1 MLKFFI
7 HRLLAMIPVIL
18 GVIFIVFTIM
28 SLTPGT
34 PGSTI
39 LGIMASQDEIDAL
52 NRQLGYDRPF
62 LERFVRYASGAVR
75 GDFGNSYLT
84 GEPVFN
90 RIFSRLPITA
100 LLATLV
106 VITAVMIGVP
116 LGILSAVRRY
126 SALDLISTVS
136 AMFLAAV
143 PEFWLGILLI
153 LLFALRLS
161 WLPTFGVDSLRSFIL
176 PTLAMSLPAAAA
188 ILRLTRAT
196 MLETIRQD
204 YIRTARAK
212 GAPERNVI
220 WKHALRNAL
229 IPVITMVGAFFGALF
244 GGTILTETVFT
255 MPGLGLLTLDAIRMN
270 DTPQVMASV
279 IFLSMIFCV
288 IMLIVDIALAF
299 IDPRAGIRQMGA
311 RE

>member
-1 MLKFFI
+1 MAKFLLKRI
-7 HRLLAMIPVIL
+7 LALIPVIL

-28 SLTPGT
+28 SLKPGT
-34 PGSTI
+34 PANMI
-39 LGIMASQDEIDAL
+39 LGPLASQEAIDQL
-52 NRQLGYDRPF
+52 NQELGYDGHF
-62 LERFVRYASGAVR
+62 LERFARYSFNVVVR

-84 GEPVFN
+84 GEPVFG
-90 RIFSRLPITA
+90 RIFARLPITM
-100 LLATLV
+100 LLAVLV
-106 VITAVMIGVP
+106 VITAVMVGVP
-116 LGILSAVRRY
+116 LGILSAVKRY
-126 SALDLISTVS
+126 STLDLMSTVT
-136 AMFLAAV
+136 AMLLAAI
-143 PEFWLGILLI
+143 PEFWLGIMLI

-212 GAPERNVI
+212 GAPERAAI
-220 WKHALRNAL
+220 WNHALRNAL
-229 IPVITMVGAFFGALF
+229 IPVVTMVGAFFGALF

-255 MPGLGLLTLDAIRMN
+255 MPGLGLLTLEAIRMN

-288 IMLIVDIALAF
+288 MMIIVDIVLAF
-299 IDPRAGIRQMGA
+299 IDPRAKARQIG
-311 RE
+311 

>member
-1 MLKFFI
+1 MLKFLI
-7 HRLLAMIPVIL
+7 RRILALIPVII
-18 GVIFIVFTIM
+18 GVIFIVYTIM
-28 SLTPGT
+28 SFTPGT
-34 PGSTI
+34 PGSMI
-39 LGIMASQDEIDAL
+39 LGPLAEQEAIDAL

-62 LERFVRYASGAVR
+62 PERFARYTLNVLR
-75 GDFGNSYLT
+75 GDFGNSFIT

-90 RIFSRLPITA
+90 RIFTRLPVTM
-100 LLATLV
+100 LLAFLV
-106 VITAVMIGVP
+106 VITGVMIGVP

-126 SALDLISTVS
+126 SHLDLISTVT

-153 LLFALRLS
+153 LMFALRLN

-220 WKHALRNAL
+220 WNHALRNAL
-229 IPVITMVGAFFGALF
+229 IPVVTMVGAFFGGLF

-279 IFLSMIFCV
+279 IFLSMIFC
-288 IMLIVDIALAF
+288 IMMIIVDIILAF
-299 IDPRAGIRQMGA
+299 IDPRAKARQLQ
-311 RE
+311 

>member
-1 MLKFFI
+1 MAKFLLK
-7 HRLLAMIPVIL
+7 RLLALIPVIL

-34 PGSTI
+34 PANMI
-39 LGIMASQDEIDAL
+39 LGPLATQEAIDQL
-52 NRQLGYDRPF
+52 NQELGYDSPF
-62 LERFVRYASGAVR
+62 LVRFVRYAFNVAQGN
-75 GDFGNSYLT
+75 FGNSYLT
-84 GEPVFN
+84 GEPVFE
-90 RIFSRLPITA
+90 RIFARLPVTM
-100 LLATLV
+100 LLAVLV

-116 LGILSAVRRY
+116 LGILSAVKRY
-126 SALDLISTVS
+126 SALDLMSTVT
-136 AMFLAAV
+136 AMLLAAI
-143 PEFWLGILLI
+143 PEFWLGIMLI
-153 LLFALRLS
+153 LLFALQLN

-212 GAPERNVI
+212 GAPERAAI
-220 WKHALRNAL
+220 WNHALRNAL
-229 IPVITMVGAFFGALF
+229 IPVVTMVGAFFGALF

-255 MPGLGLLTLDAIRMN
+255 MPGLGLLTLDSIRMN

-279 IFLSMIFCV
+279 LFLSMIFCV
-288 IMLIVDIALAF
+288 MMIIVDIVLAF
-299 IDPRAGIRQMGA
+299 IDPRAKARQM
-311 RE
+311 R

>member
-1 MLKFFI
+1 MAKFLLKRF
-7 HRLLAMIPVIL
+7 LAVILVIL

-34 PGSTI
+34 PANMI
-39 LGIMASQDEIDAL
+39 LGPLASQEAIDQL
-52 NRQLGYDRPF
+52 NQELGYDSPF
-62 LERFVRYASGAVR
+62 LVRFVRYVFNVLQGN
-75 GDFGNSYLT
+75 FGNSYLT
-84 GEPVFN
+84 GEPVFE
-90 RIFSRLPITA
+90 RIFARLPVTM
-100 LLATLV
+100 LLAVLV
-106 VITAVMIGVP
+106 VITAVMVGVP
-116 LGILSAVRRY
+116 LGILSAVKRY
-126 SALDLISTVS
+126 SALDLMSTIT
-136 AMFLAAV
+136 AMLLAAI

-153 LLFALRLS
+153 LLFALRLD

-212 GAPERNVI
+212 GAPERAAI
-220 WKHALRNAL
+220 WNHALRNAL
-229 IPVITMVGAFFGALF
+229 IPVVTMVGAFFGALF

-255 MPGLGLLTLDAIRMN
+255 MPGLGLLTLEAIRMN

-288 IMLIVDIALAF
+288 MMIIVDIVLAF
-299 IDPRAGIRQMGA
+299 IDPRAKARQM
-311 RE
+311 R

>member
-1 MLKFFI
+1 MAKFLLKRI
-7 HRLLAMIPVIL
+7 IALIPVIL

-34 PGSTI
+34 PANMI
-39 LGIMASQDEIDAL
+39 LGPLAGQEEIDLL
-52 NRQLGYDRPF
+52 NQQLGYDRPF
-62 LERFVRYASGAVR
+62 LERFARYAFNVAR

-84 GEPVFN
+84 GEPVFD
-90 RIFSRLPITA
+90 RIFARLPITM
-100 LLATLV
+100 LLAVLV
-106 VITAVMIGVP
+106 VITAVMVGVP
-116 LGILSAVRRY
+116 LGILSAVKRY
-126 SALDLISTVS
+126 SALDLMSTVT
-136 AMFLAAV
+136 AMLLAAI

-153 LLFALRLS
+153 LLFALRLN

-212 GAPERNVI
+212 GAPERAAI
-220 WKHALRNAL
+220 WNHALRNAL
-229 IPVITMVGAFFGALF
+229 IPVVTMVGAFFGALF

-255 MPGLGLLTLDAIRMN
+255 MPGLGLLTLESIRMN
-270 DTPQVMASV
+270 DMPQVMASV
-279 IFLSMIFCV
+279 IFLSMIFC
-288 IMLIVDIALAF
+288 IMMIIVDIVLAF
-299 IDPRAGIRQMGA
+299 IDPRAKARQM
-311 RE
+311 R

>member
-1 MLKFFI
+1 
-7 HRLLAMIPVIL
+7 VIL

-34 PGSTI
+34 PANMI
-39 LGIMASQDEIDAL
+39 LGPLASQEAIDQL
-52 NRQLGYDRPF
+52 NQELGYDSPF
-62 LERFVRYASGAVR
+62 LVRFVRYVFNVLQGN
-75 GDFGNSYLT
+75 FGNSYLT
-84 GEPVFN
+84 GEPVFE
-90 RIFSRLPITA
+90 RIFARLPVTM
-100 LLATLV
+100 LLAVLV
-106 VITAVMIGVP
+106 VITAVMVGVP
-116 LGILSAVRRY
+116 LGILSAVKRY
-126 SALDLISTVS
+126 SALDLMSTIT
-136 AMFLAAV
+136 AMLLAAI

-153 LLFALRLS
+153 LLFALRLD

-212 GAPERNVI
+212 GAPERAAI
-220 WKHALRNAL
+220 WNHALRNAL
-229 IPVITMVGAFFGALF
+229 IPVVTMVGAFFGALF

-255 MPGLGLLTLDAIRMN
+255 MPGLGLLTLEAIRMN

-288 IMLIVDIALAF
+288 MMIIVDIVLAF
-299 IDPRAGIRQMGA
+299 IDPRAKARQM
-311 RE
+311 R